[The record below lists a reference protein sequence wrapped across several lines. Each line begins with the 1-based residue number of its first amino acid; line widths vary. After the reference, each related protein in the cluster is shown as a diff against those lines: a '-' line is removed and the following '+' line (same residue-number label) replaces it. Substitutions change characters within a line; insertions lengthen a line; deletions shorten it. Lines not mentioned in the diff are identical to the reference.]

1 MDDCLQQSLYS
12 TVQEHGWVIA
22 FSTLRDK
29 AKKRSAFGILLLLCE
44 VDSLTAP
51 VKLRCTLQQVRGR
64 TLGHVWLVD
73 FSKKKGNQ
81 ALFGLSET

>member
-1 MDDCLQQSLYS
+1 MGDCFFDSSGQS
-12 TVQEHGWVIA
+12 
-22 FSTLRDK
+22 
-29 AKKRSAFGILLLLCE
+29 KKRSAFGILLLLCE

-81 ALFGLSET
+81 ALVDSVKHKRRTTEY